1 MNIKMSKT
9 RPLPS
14 ENSDYAGS
22 RRKETWGES
31 GETKGVCCHLSS
43 WFKQASRFMGAGRGR
58 IQEEEKQG
66 ILVRQ
71 ANANCL
77 RDLGLKVAVELAF
90 RRSSLVFSP
99 RAEGLKSSA
108 EGRRWPLFWQNMVF
122 LERDAE
128 PHLHKR
134 HTEEATPAQPLHATN
149 LLLKMVIKS

>member
-9 RPLPS
+9 GPLPS

-22 RRKETWGES
+22 RKKETWGES

-77 RDLGLKVAVELAF
+77 RDLGLKFAVELAF

-99 RAEGLKSSA
+99 RAEGLKSST
-108 EGRRWPLFWQNMVF
+108 EGRRWPVFWQNMVSIF
-122 LERDAE
+122 GARCRALSAQTSHGGSH
-128 PHLHKR
+128 PS
-134 HTEEATPAQPLHATN
+134 PAPACHQPPSEN
-149 LLLKMVIKS
+149 GD